1 MQISGNV
8 ETLKFLLVLQKIK
21 RKLVRVKI
29 IEKNLSI
36 AVSNTKTVIQ
46 VQKALYPPP
55 QRSPKRTRF
64 WLMDYWLNKET
75 SIIICMCYINNDSMI
90 WKILNA
96 VRSL

>member
-36 AVSNTKTVIQ
+36 AVSNTKQ
-46 VQKALYPPP
+46 
-55 QRSPKRTRF
+55 
-64 WLMDYWLNKET
+64 
-75 SIIICMCYINNDSMI
+75 
-90 WKILNA
+90 
-96 VRSL
+96 